1 MRCFFTLLSVLSLA
15 LSIHAEAAYECQ
27 TSTSENFNFNILL
40 QGRSLEW
47 SYGVITG
54 QSWGGVK
61 IGSPLGYWQNPER
74 PNEALYHLYILT
86 EQWSGGPHMILA
98 IQYRSTMNAK
108 DAVLLHYSQQ
118 TFKIIE
124 KLKCTH

>member
-1 MRCFFTLLSVLSLA
+1 MRWFFTVLSVLSLT

-47 SYGVITG
+47 SYGMITG
-54 QSWGGVK
+54 QSWGSDT
-61 IGSPLGYWQNPER
+61 IGNPLGFWQNPER
-74 PNEALYHLYILT
+74 PNEALYQLYILT
-86 EQWSGGPHMILA
+86 EQWSGPHMILA